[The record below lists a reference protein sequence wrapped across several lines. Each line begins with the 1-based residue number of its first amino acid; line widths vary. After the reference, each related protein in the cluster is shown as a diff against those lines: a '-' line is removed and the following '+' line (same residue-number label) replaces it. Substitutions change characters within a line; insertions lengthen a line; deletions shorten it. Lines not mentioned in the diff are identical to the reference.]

1 MKKKLNK
8 ENLFMIVL
16 VAALIGIFVILF
28 TYGLDSVL
36 AMEGNMPPN
45 ILNEGKTPTPANKA
59 EAVDYLNKIITKA
72 KNDKPKFEN
81 YKHFDLNSETLNT
94 TASEQVKSIFKYAVP
109 EFVSQLNSGFETTSG
124 DFSEEIGN
132 KINLPK
138 ISAED
143 VTDFKCEYIYYSCP
157 SCGAQKDEALANC
170 EDCGGV
176 NPYNMKYRD
185 EYTVTMSVTVNEK
198 NLSNNFNKRTNEEA
212 IALCG
217 ETLSSFAQVKNLEI
231 SYDELQIIYKV
242 NRLTDN
248 ITFLEYSKKMRID
261 ADTVMLG
268 KYSSL
273 GEISTEFEL
282 AEYDGYSFI
291 WPGLSLSEKEISV
304 EPKGSGNLL
313 ANLTCADPLS
323 AVVTWSST
331 DESIITVDSE
341 GYYDATDKTGEAKI
355 IASFDFNGQ
364 TYTDECVVNV
374 RYSVES
380 SKMKKKNIELAVG
393 ESEQLSVKISPKKA
407 TVHTVK
413 WYSENTDIAT
423 VDEKGIV
430 TAVSTGVVTVYS
442 LTDDGYFKSSCEVT
456 VK

>member
-16 VAALIGIFVILF
+16 VTALIGIFVILF

-45 ILNEGKTPTPANKA
+45 ILTEGETPAPTDKA

-72 KNDKPKFEN
+72 ENDKPKFEN
-81 YKHFDLNSETLNT
+81 YKHFDLNSDTLNT
-94 TASEQVKSIFKYAVP
+94 TASEQAKSIFKYAVP

-124 DFSEEIGN
+124 DFGEEIGN

-157 SCGAQKDEALANC
+157 SCGAEKEEALPNC

-185 EYTVTMSVTVNEK
+185 EYTVTLTVAVNEK
-198 NLSNNFNKRTNEEA
+198 NLSDNFNKRTKEDA
-212 IALCG
+212 VALCG
-217 ETLSSFAQVKNLEI
+217 DTFYTFA
-231 SYDELQIIYKV
+231 ELKKLDIAYNELKIVYRA
-242 NRLTDN
+242 NRLTDS
-248 ITFLEYSKKMRID
+248 ITFLEYSKKMKID
-261 ADTVMLG
+261 ADTELLD
-268 KYSSL
+268 KYSAL
-273 GEISTEFEL
+273 GEISTDFEL
-282 AEYDGYSFI
+282 TEYDGYNFT
-291 WPGLSLSEKEISV
+291 WPGLALSESEVTV
-304 EPKGSGNLL
+304 EPKGNGNLL
-313 ANLTCADPLS
+313 AELTCSDPLTAS
-323 AVVTWSST
+323 VTWSSS

-341 GYYDATDKTGEAKI
+341 GYYDAGDTAGEAKI
-355 IASFDFNGQ
+355 IASFEFNGQ
-364 TYTDECVVNV
+364 TYTNECLVKVK
-374 RYSVES
+374 YSVES
-380 SKMKKKNIELAVG
+380 SKMNKKSVELSVG
-393 ESEQLSVKISPKKA
+393 DTKQLSVTVKPSNA
-407 TVHTVK
+407 TVKTVK
-413 WYSENTDIAT
+413 WYSENPNIAE
-423 VDEKGIV
+423 VDENGVV
-430 TAVSTGVVTVYS
+430 TAVSSGVVTVYS